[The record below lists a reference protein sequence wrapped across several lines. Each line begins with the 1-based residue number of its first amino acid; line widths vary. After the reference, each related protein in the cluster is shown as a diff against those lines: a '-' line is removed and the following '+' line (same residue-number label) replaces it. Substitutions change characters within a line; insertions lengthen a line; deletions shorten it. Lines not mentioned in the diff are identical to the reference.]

1 MLSVLKSPNFL
12 FFFFP
17 KISTCFLLVAPNTIL
32 IVHDSLHWPNG
43 FFDSSQNSVAV
54 KVSTSREPGAQHR
67 VKEGF
72 CTLGNKR
79 PLQMNLITLYSA
91 KNN

>member
-1 MLSVLKSPNFL
+1 M
-12 FFFFP
+12 
-17 KISTCFLLVAPNTIL
+17 LVAPNTIL
-32 IVHDSLHWPNG
+32 IVHDLLHWSNG

-67 VKEGF
+67 IKEGF
-72 CTLGNKR
+72 YILGNKR
-79 PLQMNLITLYSA
+79 PLQRNLITLYSA